1 MRISGKGHSFFRG
14 QKGQLFLMIL
24 TEHGHALFPGKASGA
39 PGGKL
44 MLCLG
49 AGWEQCLL

>member
-1 MRISGKGHSFFRG
+1 MRISCKGHSFFRG
-14 QKGQLFLMIL
+14 QKGQLFL
-24 TEHGHALFPGKASGA
+24 TEHGQAPFPGKASGA